1 MRRLLPGPEVAVELD
16 EVYDAGDR
24 APADDGRPWLL
35 ANMVSSAD
43 GAATL
48 TGRSGGL
55 SSPADRGLFHCLR
68 DIADLVLV
76 GASTVRA
83 EGYGPAR
90 SDHPPPI
97 AVVSGSLALDWG
109 SRFFT
114 EARAR
119 PLVVTSA
126 AADPERVAEAE
137 RVADVVVAG
146 DHRVEPRRALAA
158 FAERGHQV
166 VLCEGGPSLLAEI
179 AGADCLDELC
189 LSVSPLLAGD
199 TSPRILAGPVPNA
212 PLDLRLASVLEDGG
226 MLFLR
231 YLRAP
236 GGTPG

>member
-1 MRRLLPGPEVAVELD
+1 MRRLLPGPEVPVELG

-35 ANMVSSAD
+35 ANMVCSAD

-55 SSPADRGLFHCLR
+55 SSPADRELFHRLR
-68 DIADLVLV
+68 GLADLVLV

-90 SDHPPPI
+90 GDDPPPI

-119 PLVVTSA
+119 PYVVTSA
-126 AADPERVAEAE
+126 AADPARLAEAE
-137 RVADVVVAG
+137 QVAHVVVAG
-146 DHRVEPRRALAA
+146 EERVEPRAALEV
-158 FAERGHQV
+158 FGRRGHRV
-166 VLCEGGPSLLAEI
+166 VLCEGGPSLLAEV
-179 AGADCLDELC
+179 AAVDCLDELC
-189 LSVSPLLAGD
+189 LTVSPLLAGG
-199 TSPRILAGPVPNA
+199 TSPRILAGPLPGA
-212 PLDLRLASVLEDGG
+212 PVALRVASLLEEDG

-231 YLRAP
+231 YLRARE
-236 GGTPG
+236 G

>member
-1 MRRLLPGPEVAVELD
+1 VRQLLPGGAEVDVAD
-16 EVYDAGDR
+16 VYEAGDR
-24 APADDGRPWLL
+24 APHDGRPWEL
-35 ANMVSSAD
+35 ANMVASAD

-55 SSPADRGLFHCLR
+55 SSPADRDLFHRLR
-68 DIADLVLV
+68 GLSDLVLV

-90 SDHPPPI
+90 GDDPAPI

-119 PLVVTSA
+119 PLVVTSSV
-126 AADPERVAEAE
+126 ADPGRVAEAE
-137 RVADVVVAG
+137 QVADVVVAG
-146 DHRVEPRRALAA
+146 EQKVEPRRALAA
-158 FAERGHQV
+158 FAERGHRV

-179 AGADCLDELC
+179 AAAGCLDELC
-189 LSVSPLLAGD
+189 LSLSPLLAGG
-199 TSPRILAGPVPNA
+199 TSPRILAGPLPDG
-212 PLDLRLASVLEDGG
+212 PLDLRLASVLEEDG

-231 YLRAP
+231 YVRAGAP
-236 GGTPG
+236 GA

>member
-1 MRRLLPGPEVAVELD
+1 MRRLLPDPEDPAELGP
-16 EVYDAGDR
+16 VYEGVRRSAHE
-24 APADDGRPWLL
+24 DGRPWVL
-35 ANMVSSAD
+35 ANMVCSAD

-55 SSPADRGLFHCLR
+55 SSEADRDLFHRLR
-68 DIADLVLV
+68 GLADLILV

-90 SDHPPPI
+90 GVDPPPI

-114 EARAR
+114 EAEAR

-137 RVADVVVAG
+137 AVADVVVAG
-146 DHRVEPRRALAA
+146 DQRVEPRRALAA
-158 FAERGHQV
+158 FAERGHRV

-179 AGADCLDELC
+179 AAADCLDELC
-189 LSVSPLLAGD
+189 LTLSPLLAGW
-199 TSPRILAGPVPNA
+199 TSPRILSGPLPNA
-212 PLDLRLASVLEDGG
+212 PVGLRVASVLEEEG

-231 YLRAP
+231 YLRAA
-236 GGTPG
+236 G

>member
-1 MRRLLPGPEVAVELD
+1 VRRLLPGPEADVDPRV
-16 EVYDAGDR
+16 VYDAGNR
-24 APADDGRPWLL
+24 TPAEDGRPWLL

-55 SSPADRGLFHCLR
+55 SNAADRDLFHRLR
-68 DIADLVLV
+68 GVADVILV

-90 SDHPPPI
+90 GDDPPPI
-97 AVVSGSLALDWG
+97 AVVSGSLALEWG

-114 EARAR
+114 EAKAR
-119 PLVVTSA
+119 PIVVTSA
-126 AADPERVAEAE
+126 RADAGRLAEAE

-146 DHRVEPRRALAA
+146 DARVEPRRALAA
-158 FAERGHQV
+158 FAERGHRV

-179 AGADCLDELC
+179 AGAGCLDELC
-189 LSVSPLLAGD
+189 LSLSPLLAGGE
-199 TSPRILAGPVPNA
+199 SPRILSGPLSNA
-212 PLDLRLASVLEDGG
+212 PVDLRLSSVLEEDG

-231 YLRAP
+231 YLHAD
-236 GGTPG
+236 GD

>member
-1 MRRLLPGPEVAVELD
+1 MRQLLPGPEAPVDPGA
-16 EVYDAGDR
+16 VYDAGDR
-24 APADDGRPWLL
+24 APFEDGRPWLL
-35 ANMVSSAD
+35 ANMVASAD

-55 SSPADRGLFHCLR
+55 SSAADRDLFSRLR
-68 DIADLVLV
+68 GVADLILV

-90 SDHPPPI
+90 GDDPPPI

-137 RVADVVVAG
+137 QVADVVVAG

-158 FAERGHQV
+158 FGERGHRV

-189 LSVSPLLAGD
+189 LTVSPLLAGG
-199 TSPRILAGPVPNA
+199 TSPRILAGPLPNA
-212 PLDLRLASVLEDGG
+212 PVDLRLASVLEEEGL
-226 MLFLR
+226 LFLR
-231 YLRAP
+231 YLRGTGEA
-236 GGTPG
+236 GG

>member
-1 MRRLLPGPEVAVELD
+1 MRRLLPSPQEDAELGP
-16 EVYDAGDR
+16 VYEGAER
-24 APADDGRPWLL
+24 APSGDGRPWVL
-35 ANMVSSAD
+35 ANMVCSAD

-55 SSPADRGLFHCLR
+55 SSPADRHLFHRLR
-68 DIADLVLV
+68 GLADLVLV

-90 SDHPPPI
+90 GDDPPPI

-126 AADPERVAEAE
+126 AADPARVAEAAP
-137 RVADVVVAG
+137 VADVVVAG
-146 DHRVEPRRALAA
+146 EQRVDPRLAMAA
-158 FAERGHQV
+158 FAERGHRV

-179 AGADCLDELC
+179 AAADCLDELC
-189 LSVSPLLAGD
+189 LTVSPLLAGGA
-199 TSPRILAGPVPNA
+199 SPRILAGPLPNA
-212 PLDLRLASVLEDGG
+212 PVDLQLASLLEEDG

-236 GGTPG
+236 G